1 MDTAGTMLKAQ
12 YEEGRASRPA
22 GLIGKFL
29 VDRSID
35 LNQLAAENT
44 RRSGVLNTYSDM
56 GILDRLTSPSYW
68 LDPRGLTAEV
78 SNMTGSMIPF
88 MLMSA
93 VMPEIGA
100 GTAAGLIG
108 GGLSRF
114 GAKKVAQLF
123 KPGGAGAEF
132 LRDFAR
138 WAPTGVVDAAS
149 NAGEVAEELRRQGYT
164 DAQIA
169 DRIGSAMLYEL
180 PYDVVLQGLFGGF
193 LGGKGVRKFTEGG
206 SVLRNIAANAAL
218 GGFEA
223 LNEAGQEF
231 VQTQAVEQ
239 ALGNPVGTFMNPTD
253 EERKA
258 FDAAFIG
265 TLPMVVAGGAR
276 NVTKNWLRG
285 KAETT
290 QSELQSSAPVKT
302 SGDENVDSLIA
313 QAAEK
318 YGIPVNLLHAIAQ
331 TESDYNQGAKSEAG
345 AIGMMQLMPDTA
357 AGLGVDPHDLAGN
370 IDGGAKY
377 LREML
382 DTFDGDVEKAVAA
395 YNAGPN
401 AVNEHGGIP
410 PFKETQDYV
419 NKVMGGLEGYDVD
432 VPRRMRSLLDDAAPF
447 LGVTMDNG
455 ENGCVEAVT
464 KIGAQS
470 CPFLAQELESGVVN
484 VDRLVEHAGD
494 RVIPF
499 DPNQLEEGDVIVY
512 GDESDPQRHV
522 VLYDGKGGYIGN
534 STEQNKVVQGEDYNA
549 MGAWVPTKIIKTG
562 AQFGGAGARTVAAP
576 VMPDFTGLIADETNI
591 KETQEA
597 IQKLIDTDSLSPAQH
612 AAILDAA
619 QMIRDTPVGD
629 GTDAALEAEHV
640 NEWQDLIDRKDVKGI
655 FEKDPQ
661 RVVQT
666 IQQLGKD
673 QLAQKTWA
681 AIENQQQIE
690 AAKQTLQAAAAQQNV
705 QGIPAQVGNTV
716 QQNVPVQGAQQNAQA
731 SPTQV
736 EGSVAQIVPNQGMQ
750 QSEAVI
756 QPENVM
762 QNADNQS
769 VNAMQGVPNQPQNVM
784 QNAETAQGVSVQNVQ
799 NGVINAP
806 AQEGMPA
813 PQVNVT
819 PAPLETIPTE
829 MEQGVAQRQQTS
841 QTNIAQDEMRGM
853 PEQVRQE
860 EAPLLEIP
868 EYAAARS
875 RGDWGTVAQIAKIAR
890 MPRVSQFYHALRERA
905 NAAAEPV
912 KTPVPV
918 VGVRPNVP
926 TRLPDNLEERRKLGR
941 ALGRFMLANGI
952 PDSPILRDNLAM
964 GRGKAIKA
972 ANDRISAWE
981 EKRAEQEA
989 RAAQY
994 GGVNARQTAQ
1004 DSAQSAQNAVD
1015 DRILAQRG
1023 EHAQN
1028 ASQTVRGKSA
1038 QKQGNKKAADKGG
1051 IVVVTGDEFGAYK
1064 NIGAIQYYNHTLPS
1078 LENGNKNEGASVSTE
1093 PESLNGPSETP
1104 SIHAP
1109 SSTSTI
1115 PSEAEESKENNLNDN
1130 EREAVKGLSADA
1142 KNVYQMIRDKLA
1154 ETKNKKIARAAS
1166 VGAALFARHADIIA
1180 RKVRAALGKPFTAMD
1195 YYRTWFDLRYG
1206 GEESGFT
1213 QAAMKKSDATSLSE
1227 FSRQM
1232 RTPEAGSGSRKKT
1245 FLRTTAPS
1253 GAFVDVA
1260 QDDMIHMHNH
1270 HPEMTDE
1277 DFSIIQENM
1286 EKFLRVHQDKT
1297 GKGDYGG
1304 ETVLCKIKTPR
1315 GVAGVSYELLPM
1327 GRIFLKTAFFDNE
1340 NGIDNWIA
1348 KNGTSKDLMYAD
1360 TEKRGNAASMLTG
1373 HPSRTADAA
1382 DSLTPSVAQPL
1393 SLFMIQERIGI
1404 VNGEKFNQSAWHGT
1418 PHDFDGFD
1426 LGAIGTGEGA
1436 QVHGWGLYF
1445 AKERRVSEGYKKRL
1459 STKRT
1464 IIHLGENSYVEY
1476 GSGYKEISSG
1486 ERVDGASA
1494 LGFALDG
1501 ILASEGD
1508 ISSVIQTFE
1517 NDIKESDAENSAF
1530 YKEVVRILREN
1541 DSSVE
1546 EGVDTSRLFEVE
1558 IPDDDVLL
1566 DEQKPFDEQ
1575 PKFVQEKLDKLFA
1588 EVNPE
1593 EIIDFIDKEK
1603 IGVGGGIIGRL
1614 KMARKAIKERE
1625 WMLSELNDVIESLLP
1640 ETVKNDILDDLAEY
1654 GLVSYDSKNMPIP
1667 ERLEYL
1673 EGKRRWVE
1681 NDLAER
1687 KSRYKEYLAKI
1698 FENDPLIRLLRGKSI
1713 YKAVAKIKGGDKAAS
1728 LALNEVGIKGITYV
1742 GGRDGRCYVIFD
1754 DKAISIIEKFN
1765 QQMNEII
1772 KGTTQD
1778 VRDGQRI
1785 VSLFEEADESTFL
1798 HEMGHLFLLDLE
1810 RMADMSPTS
1819 AEELQSVRKWAA
1831 WSEGQAAEYK
1841 GTPFAAEFAYIDA
1854 RIRAAI
1860 KRGDEK
1866 TANKLK
1872 RQWEHERFARG
1883 FEMYLKHGEAPTKEL
1898 RAVFAKFRAF
1908 LQRVYQAFTGTGG
1921 RATPEVEAIMA
1932 RMISI
1937 EDSSDLSA
1945 YPQGKKTAVYTDSGK
1960 KIPVQYRVVSAD
1972 DLIASHDA
1980 GALEVNPGY
1989 PTALQPRDRE
1999 RVMMREQ
2006 VTRMANTLRPEDL
2019 ADGRNLNQGAPLIRS
2034 DGVVLNGNGRTIA
2047 IQRAQARNKDRALA
2061 YKDYL
2066 VENAATFGLSKEDVE
2081 GVKNPALVRE
2091 VQGDISDELMQD
2103 IIGSTT
2109 GGARMGASEAAHA
2122 DAEKVTYAMLDT
2134 YVPND
2139 KGDLTTAANRSFVAG
2154 ILHKLVGKD
2163 EMNAYLDKDGYPNA
2177 DGIQRVKRA
2186 LFALAYGDDELIAKM
2201 AESTDDD
2208 IRNVSNGLMTAA
2220 PMVARLSVKQG
2231 APYVKEL
2238 QDAIGTAVKQLDSLR
2253 RSGQSVKDYLGAQAL
2268 FAEHEDS
2275 AEMRAILS
2283 FLDENKRSGKR
2294 IATYFSGIAKTI
2306 DGMETP
2312 RANDLFETQL
2322 PSLMDVLEETKKY
2335 AVSGGQEGLFE
2346 DNVQDVAAI
2355 KNALTNLARAAW
2367 NDKTAQGKVSFAPS
2381 RKLRDKVQEL
2391 FGHDIDEV
2399 FITADDMRHIKKH
2412 HSEYEEKRGQVSLT
2426 PESITDV
2433 YDVVNDF
2440 DEATLEQSDA
2450 AGNQK
2455 MMIVKDLDGRT
2466 FVLLVERGKS
2476 KAEVKT
2482 VYKYK
2487 KPSPMS
2493 DVTSPEPNVRNDSAK
2508 VSSTS
2513 NISPNEA
2520 ESKQE
2525 PTLEN
2530 ILQLAPALKKAALE
2544 YGAKDERGKVTFA
2557 DEERK
2562 QEFIKVAKALLSAGE
2577 RKPSARRQEALQKM
2591 LDGIRLIPPTRV
2603 SPRKRVIADWGREM
2617 GVTVVFFKGDPSLH
2631 GFHQDGV
2638 TFLNVDSEI
2647 TPQWTFWHEAMHW
2660 MKANNPDIYN
2670 ELVQTISGAE
2680 GFTKEQL
2687 DAYRKE
2693 IGAPEMSDADV
2704 IEEML
2709 ADALPDV
2716 RHRVPLLRDVGKRD
2730 TGLVQRVVAWI
2741 RDVMRRF
2748 HDRFNTPKGGLT
2760 NDQRRAMIRAFGNL
2774 VGSLRDADGKP
2785 IFRIENE
2792 GARIT
2797 LRGGKPLPAV
2807 KYSLDNRGK
2816 EGDNEGGR
2824 NLGEAR
2830 KEAICSNVIARMKM
2844 RVREML
2850 KQGIPFAEIQKE
2862 LEDENSTSRE
2872 EALRVFKTQ
2881 WNIFNSPRVNKRNIV
2896 ERITKREDF
2905 TDDEVNELF
2914 EQYKST
2920 MKEML
2925 DYGGFIYK
2933 EAAFQQRGN
2942 REFLAGVHSWR
2953 ELERA
2958 NARHG
2963 GSAHTGQK
2971 NSLNTKHLEQ
2981 QGAFSTPTSK
2991 ESMRWI
2997 AEHPFKYDESRT
3009 MDENIQRAESLAQ
3022 EYLDTFGTTDQI
3034 NTPARQE
3041 LRREIADKLYGKG
3054 AAKKEGKVWL
3064 VLGVPA
3070 SGKSTISDPIME
3082 REGAL
3087 LIDSD
3092 EAKKLLPEFSNG
3104 LLAGAVHEESSDIA
3118 TNVMERAIANH
3129 DNIVWPLVGKTRTSI
3144 DEKVQKFKE
3153 AGYEVNLVY
3162 VDLPIEKAI
3171 ERTKARFRHT
3181 GRLVPPRYLQ
3191 SVGLKPKQNYDKIKT
3206 EEGVD
3211 SYEAWNNDVAR
3222 GELPVRTEYGSIHA
3236 EKTRKNQPT
3245 TRGMG
3250 RRGYT
3255 SVYRG
3260 QDVGAY
3266 RRETQTNTDDTVNN
3280 TTNRSDN
3287 RGGFSTPKLSDEKAK
3302 KDAAYRNAVRVYQT
3316 ARNPADRI
3324 RAYCRLKELVREA
3337 AAEAGFV
3344 NAVPEQTA
3352 AYKVRVKAP
3361 PQKTVKVYKV
3371 FTLADDGSPTALFI
3385 GGTEKLPQ
3393 GVWLDAQDAYHFQ
3406 AKNGLYYVPSTQ
3418 NPYTQGGK
3426 TGASVEIP
3434 NETVRKELIARG
3446 FLPNDSRAQKIT
3458 ALAYR
3463 PGWHA
3468 GTLPFFP
3475 QGGKKAPQG
3484 SPYPNVH
3491 RYNQVVFE
3499 CEMSADK
3506 DYTHEAESQP
3516 KARTKDGSLNTKKA
3530 DLQYMP
3536 EDGYYFYATNPLT
3549 HGHPELGLWAIS
3561 GSLKINRALSQE
3573 ECDSILM
3580 RHGMMPQGWEQ
3591 GRMNL
3596 SDLGYVSPV
3605 QDAARKTLAPITYD
3619 DNGHV
3624 VPLSERFNP
3633 AVDDI
3638 RFSVNTQED
3647 RKGNFKLLKDRIRSL
3662 VGVAPLDNLELPG
3675 RVRRT
3680 VILSP
3685 AKLEQRV
3692 KGGWIQKKNIIS
3704 EEKQKDGKITV
3715 TYYPDTHDVG
3725 YADYVK
3731 SVRQVA
3737 KRNPFVKVLYDLA
3750 HKAMKKQEKLR
3761 NEFGKSL
3768 KEFAELMKNEKDM
3781 EKISVILW
3789 QGDAEGRVFSDA
3801 ELRSLG
3807 ANERV
3812 IKAYKLVRRELEKAY
3827 KLLRDAQTQ
3836 VKTRSQTLDPE
3847 SVETFK
3853 KNHWIKDAD
3862 VISETL
3868 RADGTVLLTWRGG
3881 KTYDVKSKTMTAAE
3895 LKLMQEDENVNVTS
3909 AMPIQAALD
3918 DFRAHAGRGLYQ
3930 VNYVERIKPVFR
3942 RTGYMPHFFHEW
3954 MIYEKIKD
3962 PTTGKERYVSVGSGR
3977 TMNEAVKIG
3986 NEIAKDNADKQ
3997 YVLRPKGF
4005 DLGAENAVVIGDM
4018 DFAQMSQKLAEST
4031 EISLADA
4038 RSLLLEDA
4046 GASLKSRHRFFGS
4059 LLERKDGKGFD
4070 QDVQWV
4076 LAHYFN
4082 SAARYIAMED
4092 FKPTAISMYER
4103 FFGRFDDEPRSLT
4116 AQYCKNL
4123 INDVNGNPRGVEVW
4137 LNDLLKK
4144 TWIGKHIADSYGD
4157 RVALAVNG
4165 ELSTWNAITKL
4176 GLFNFASMAV
4186 NFSQFINVG
4195 AALNDYGYAAKG
4207 LKRALN
4213 PSALDEKIIE
4223 ASGLLDDINMLAD
4236 NGGYTQRRGG
4246 KVRGIYSALKKGGE
4260 WTLIPFQK
4268 ADMLMRKA
4276 AVLGAYY
4283 QGVEQKGMKTAPG
4296 DELSAEALAYAQ
4308 EINDDANFDYSSANA
4323 PNAFRLGSVVT
4334 QQLFQFQ
4341 KYPIMQFE
4349 FMYNILKN
4357 GTRGQKVRFF
4367 VPYVLFCGMCGSLP
4381 FGGLFNQLFS
4391 FLFGLAT
4398 GDDEDIAQEVKAE
4411 VLRWAGKDP
4420 VKKAIAETALY
4431 GILAPTF
4438 GLDISGRI
4446 GMSNAFGGEF
4456 YGAQKPES
4464 VAGVIGQ
4471 QLGGPAANSI
4481 YNMFHQFHEGNNIEA
4496 LKAVSPALGNMF
4508 QAVVGESRTTRH
4520 RVNARYDT
4528 AYDKI
4533 AHALGFRSVEE
4544 SKNAFIMHYEYEQ
4557 KGKAAQIKREAI
4569 QDYIADPSDEN
4580 RRTINALGITDK
4592 QIKEARIQQERTAL
4606 ERAREGRPKTSN
4618 KSGASRRRK
4627 EEAQRDTLY
4636 DTLDDE

>member
-1 MDTAGTMLKAQ
+1 
-12 YEEGRASRPA
+12 
-22 GLIGKFL
+22 
-29 VDRSID
+29 
-35 LNQLAAENT
+35 
-44 RRSGVLNTYSDM
+44 
-56 GILDRLTSPSYW
+56 
-68 LDPRGLTAEV
+68 
-78 SNMTGSMIPF
+78 
-88 MLMSA
+88 
-93 VMPEIGA
+93 
-100 GTAAGLIG
+100 
-108 GGLSRF
+108 
-114 GAKKVAQLF
+114 
-123 KPGGAGAEF
+123 
-132 LRDFAR
+132 
-138 WAPTGVVDAAS
+138 
-149 NAGEVAEELRRQGYT
+149 
-164 DAQIA
+164 
-169 DRIGSAMLYEL
+169 
-180 PYDVVLQGLFGGF
+180 
-193 LGGKGVRKFTEGG
+193 
-206 SVLRNIAANAAL
+206 
-218 GGFEA
+218 
-223 LNEAGQEF
+223 
-231 VQTQAVEQ
+231 
-239 ALGNPVGTFMNPTD
+239 
-253 EERKA
+253 
-258 FDAAFIG
+258 
-265 TLPMVVAGGAR
+265 
-276 NVTKNWLRG
+276 
-285 KAETT
+285 
-290 QSELQSSAPVKT
+290 
-302 SGDENVDSLIA
+302 
-313 QAAEK
+313 
-318 YGIPVNLLHAIAQ
+318 
-331 TESDYNQGAKSEAG
+331 
-345 AIGMMQLMPDTA
+345 
-357 AGLGVDPHDLAGN
+357 
-370 IDGGAKY
+370 
-377 LREML
+377 
-382 DTFDGDVEKAVAA
+382 
-395 YNAGPN
+395 
-401 AVNEHGGIP
+401 
-410 PFKETQDYV
+410 
-419 NKVMGGLEGYDVD
+419 
-432 VPRRMRSLLDDAAPF
+432 
-447 LGVTMDNG
+447 
-455 ENGCVEAVT
+455 
-464 KIGAQS
+464 
-470 CPFLAQELESGVVN
+470 
-484 VDRLVEHAGD
+484 
-494 RVIPF
+494 
-499 DPNQLEEGDVIVY
+499 
-512 GDESDPQRHV
+512 
-522 VLYDGKGGYIGN
+522 
-534 STEQNKVVQGEDYNA
+534 
-549 MGAWVPTKIIKTG
+549 
-562 AQFGGAGARTVAAP
+562 
-576 VMPDFTGLIADETNI
+576 
-591 KETQEA
+591 
-597 IQKLIDTDSLSPAQH
+597 
-612 AAILDAA
+612 
-619 QMIRDTPVGD
+619 
-629 GTDAALEAEHV
+629 
-640 NEWQDLIDRKDVKGI
+640 
-655 FEKDPQ
+655 
-661 RVVQT
+661 
-666 IQQLGKD
+666 
-673 QLAQKTWA
+673 
-681 AIENQQQIE
+681 
-690 AAKQTLQAAAAQQNV
+690 
-705 QGIPAQVGNTV
+705 
-716 QQNVPVQGAQQNAQA
+716 
-731 SPTQV
+731 
-736 EGSVAQIVPNQGMQ
+736 
-750 QSEAVI
+750 
-756 QPENVM
+756 
-762 QNADNQS
+762 
-769 VNAMQGVPNQPQNVM
+769 
-784 QNAETAQGVSVQNVQ
+784 
-799 NGVINAP
+799 
-806 AQEGMPA
+806 
-813 PQVNVT
+813 
-819 PAPLETIPTE
+819 
-829 MEQGVAQRQQTS
+829 
-841 QTNIAQDEMRGM
+841 
-853 PEQVRQE
+853 
-860 EAPLLEIP
+860 
-868 EYAAARS
+868 
-875 RGDWGTVAQIAKIAR
+875 
-890 MPRVSQFYHALRERA
+890 
-905 NAAAEPV
+905 
-912 KTPVPV
+912 
-918 VGVRPNVP
+918 
-926 TRLPDNLEERRKLGR
+926 
-941 ALGRFMLANGI
+941 
-952 PDSPILRDNLAM
+952 
-964 GRGKAIKA
+964 
-972 ANDRISAWE
+972 
-981 EKRAEQEA
+981 
-989 RAAQY
+989 
-994 GGVNARQTAQ
+994 
-1004 DSAQSAQNAVD
+1004 
-1015 DRILAQRG
+1015 
-1023 EHAQN
+1023 
-1028 ASQTVRGKSA
+1028 
-1038 QKQGNKKAADKGG
+1038 
-1051 IVVVTGDEFGAYK
+1051 
-1064 NIGAIQYYNHTLPS
+1064 
-1078 LENGNKNEGASVSTE
+1078 
-1093 PESLNGPSETP
+1093 
-1104 SIHAP
+1104 
-1109 SSTSTI
+1109 
-1115 PSEAEESKENNLNDN
+1115 
-1130 EREAVKGLSADA
+1130 
-1142 KNVYQMIRDKLA
+1142 
-1154 ETKNKKIARAAS
+1154 
-1166 VGAALFARHADIIA
+1166 
-1180 RKVRAALGKPFTAMD
+1180 
-1195 YYRTWFDLRYG
+1195 
-1206 GEESGFT
+1206 
-1213 QAAMKKSDATSLSE
+1213 
-1227 FSRQM
+1227 
-1232 RTPEAGSGSRKKT
+1232 
-1245 FLRTTAPS
+1245 
-1253 GAFVDVA
+1253 
-1260 QDDMIHMHNH
+1260 
-1270 HPEMTDE
+1270 
-1277 DFSIIQENM
+1277 
-1286 EKFLRVHQDKT
+1286 
-1297 GKGDYGG
+1297 
-1304 ETVLCKIKTPR
+1304 
-1315 GVAGVSYELLPM
+1315 M

-1426 LGAIGTGEGA
+1426 LGAIGTGEGT

-1445 AKERRVSEGYKKRL
+1445 AKERKVSEGYKKRL

-1687 KSRYKEYLAKI
+1687 KSRYKEYLDKI

-1728 LALNEVGIKGITYV
+1728 LALNEVGIKGITYD
-1742 GGRDGRCYVIFD
+1742 GRRDGRCYVIFD

-1883 FEMYLKHGEAPTKEL
+1883 FEMYLKHGEAPTKGL

-1921 RATPEVEAIMA
+1921 RATPEVEAVMA

-1999 RVMMREQ
+1999 RVMMRQQ
-2006 VTRMANTLRPEDL
+2006 VTNMANTLRPEDL

-2238 QDAIGTAVKQLDSLR
+2238 QDAIGAAVKQLDSLR

-2294 IATYFSGIAKTI
+2294 IATFFSRAATTL
-2306 DGMETP
+2306 DEMETP

-2520 ESKQE
+2520 EGKEKE
-2525 PTLEN
+2525 PTLED
-2530 ILQLAPALKKAALE
+2530 ILRLAPSLQKAALE
-2544 YGAKDERGKVTFA
+2544 YGAKDENGKVTFA
-2557 DEERK
+2557 DETRK
-2562 QEFIKVAKALLSAGE
+2562 QEFLKVAKALLGAGE

-2617 GVTVVFFKGDPSLH
+2617 GVPVVFFKGDPSLH

-2660 MKANNPDIYN
+2660 MKANNPDIYDDIV
-2670 ELVQTISGAE
+2670 EAISGAE

-2687 DAYRKE
+2687 DAYRRE
-2693 IGAPEMSDADV
+2693 IGAPDMSDANV

-2716 RHRVPLLRDVGKRD
+2716 KRRVPLLRDIGKRD

-2816 EGDNEGGR
+2816 EGDNESEVR
-2824 NLGEAR
+2824 LTSSQKDKVCA
-2830 KEAICSNVIARMKM
+2830 NVLARMKK
-2844 RVREML
+2844 RVHDML
-2850 KQGIPFAEIQKE
+2850 QQGVTWEEIQKE
-2862 LEDENSTSRE
+2862 LDDENSTSRE

-2881 WNIFNSPRVNKRNIV
+2881 WNIFNSPRVNKRNVV
-2896 ERITKREDF
+2896 ERITKNQNF
-2905 TDDEVNELF
+2905 TDDEINELF
-2914 EQYKST
+2914 DQYKAK

-2971 NSLNTKHLEQ
+2971 NSLNTKHLES

-3070 SGKSTISDPIME
+3070 SGKSTFSDPLVE

-3087 LIDSD
+3087 LVDSD

-3104 LLAGAVHEESSDIA
+3104 LLAGAVHEESA
-3118 TNVMERAIANH
+3118 AIANDVVKRAVANK
-3129 DNIVWPLVGKTRTSI
+3129 DNLVLPLVGKTFATLQEKI
-3144 DEKVQKFKE
+3144 DKLKE
-3153 AGYEVNLVY
+3153 AGYEVNLIY
-3162 VDLPIEKAI
+3162 VDLPVEKAI

-3181 GRLVPPRYLQ
+3181 GRLVPPNYLRK
-3191 SVGLKPKQNYDKIKT
+3191 VGLKPRENYDKLKMT
-3206 EEGVD
+3206 EEVD
-3211 SYEAWNNDVAR
+3211 SYEAWDNNVDKGYNPIPLER
-3222 GELPVRTEYGSIHA
+3222 STPKSEQTESQ
-3236 EKTRKNQPT
+3236 TRL
-3245 TRGMG
+3245 GG
-3250 RRGYT
+3250 
-3255 SVYRG
+3255 RG
-3260 QDVGAY
+3260 QHARYVYGGNRSGDSGA
-3266 RRETQTNTDDTVNN
+3266 QGDGLAVNN
-3280 TTNRSDN
+3280 TTNRSDH
-3287 RGGFSTPKLSDEKAK
+3287 RGGFSTPKFSANTSGE
-3302 KDAAYRNAVRVYQT
+3302 
-3316 ARNPADRI
+3316 
-3324 RAYCRLKELVREA
+3324 
-3337 AAEAGFV
+3337 
-3344 NAVPEQTA
+3344 
-3352 AYKVRVKAP
+3352 
-3361 PQKTVKVYKV
+3361 
-3371 FTLADDGSPTALFI
+3371 SP
-3385 GGTEKLPQ
+3385 
-3393 GVWLDAQDAYHFQ
+3393 
-3406 AKNGLYYVPSTQ
+3406 
-3418 NPYTQGGK
+3418 
-3426 TGASVEIP
+3426 
-3434 NETVRKELIARG
+3434 
-3446 FLPNDSRAQKIT
+3446 
-3458 ALAYR
+3458 
-3463 PGWHA
+3463 
-3468 GTLPFFP
+3468 
-3475 QGGKKAPQG
+3475 
-3484 SPYPNVH
+3484 
-3491 RYNQVVFE
+3491 
-3499 CEMSADK
+3499 
-3506 DYTHEAESQP
+3506 
-3516 KARTKDGSLNTKKA
+3516 
-3530 DLQYMP
+3530 
-3536 EDGYYFYATNPLT
+3536 
-3549 HGHPELGLWAIS
+3549 
-3561 GSLKINRALSQE
+3561 
-3573 ECDSILM
+3573 
-3580 RHGMMPQGWEQ
+3580 
-3591 GRMNL
+3591 
-3596 SDLGYVSPV
+3596 
-3605 QDAARKTLAPITYD
+3605 
-3619 DNGHV
+3619 
-3624 VPLSERFNP
+3624 
-3633 AVDDI
+3633 
-3638 RFSVNTQED
+3638 
-3647 RKGNFKLLKDRIRSL
+3647 KGNFKLLKDRIRSL

-3704 EEKQKDGKITV
+3704 EEKQKDGKIAV
-3715 TYYPDTHDVG
+3715 TYYPDTRDVG

-3761 NEFGKSL
+3761 NEFGKAL
-3768 KEFAELMKNEKDM
+3768 KEFNDLVKNEKDL
-3781 EKISVILW
+3781 KSITAILW

-3812 IKAYKLVRRELEKAY
+3812 IKAYRLVRRELEKAY

-3853 KNHWIKDAD
+3853 KNHWIEDAD

-4308 EINDDANFDYSSANA
+4308 DINDDANFDYSSANA
-4323 PNAFRLGSVVT
+4323 PGMFRAGSVVT

-4508 QAVVGESRTTRH
+4508 QATVGVSRTTRH

-4544 SKNAFIMHYEYEQ
+4544 SKNAFIMNYEYEQ
-4557 KGKAAQIKREAI
+4557 KAKQNRTKQEAI
-4569 QDYIADPSDEN
+4569 QDYLDDPSDAN
-4580 RRTINALGITDK
+4580 RRTINALGITER
-4592 QIKEARIQQERTAL
+4592 QINEARIQQERTAL
-4606 ERAREGRPKTSN
+4606 ERAREGRPNTSR
-4618 KSGASRRRK
+4618 KHGASRRRK
-4627 EEAQRDTLY
+4627 EEAQQDTLY
-4636 DTLDDE
+4636 DTLDDD

>member
-1 MDTAGTMLKAQ
+1 MAQVSWDAFRQKRTHNYVTRSPEAYDAGRHIGEEPRGLLGSAWDNLWGGMESMVGGAMDTAGTMLKAQ

-169 DRIGSAMLYEL
+169 DRIGSAMSYEL
-180 PYDVVLQGLFGGF
+180 PYDVVSQGLFGGF
-193 LGGKGVRKFTEGG
+193 LGGKGVRKLAEGG

-218 GGFEA
+218 GGLEA
-223 LNEAGQEF
+223 SNEAGQEF

-265 TLPMVVAGGAR
+265 TLPMVAAGGAR

-285 KAETT
+285 KAESA

-331 TESDYNQGAKSEAG
+331 TESGYNQGAKSEAG
-345 AIGMMQLMPDTA
+345 AIGMMQLMPETA
-357 AGLGVDPHDLAGN
+357 AGLGVDPNDLAGN
-370 IDGGAKY
+370 IEGGAKY

-401 AVNEHGGIP
+401 AVKEHGGIP
-410 PFKETQDYV
+410 PFEETQDYV
-419 NKVMGGLEGYDVD
+419 NKVMGGLDGYDVD

-673 QLAQKTWA
+673 QRAQKTWA

-762 QNADNQS
+762 QNAGNQS

-912 KTPVPV
+912 KAPVPV

-994 GGVNARQTAQ
+994 GDVNARQTAQ
-1004 DSAQSAQNAVD
+1004 DSAQNAQNAVD
-1015 DRILAQRG
+1015 DRILAQHG

-1038 QKQGNKKAADKGG
+1038 QKQGNKKAADEGG
-1051 IVVVTGDEFGAYK
+1051 IELADGYETESGRPLSAADPKEFIIKPNGSRNFGEITKAVSDAVMEQSGEK
-1064 NIGAIQYYNHTLPS
+1064 LPMGEIRLRVGNSSEGLIHAKEHEDQARTAGYDSIES
-1078 LENGNKNEGASVSTE
+1078 LIADVAENFDRIYMRNPVYEGQKPTYSLVKSGNKSTGVMNGVAPIYFELQTDGSGNYYIVISAMPKGDKTLSKQTKKDRLIYSSPGLGAATESNTGAVSASAKNVGA
-1093 PESLNGPSETP
+1093 ESRGGSPTSDK
-1104 SIHAP
+1104 SGG

-1142 KNVYQMIRDKLA
+1142 KNVYQIVRDKLA

-1245 FLRTTAPS
+1245 FLRITAPS

-1260 QDDMIHMHNH
+1260 QDDMIHMHHH

-1382 DSLTPSVAQPL
+1382 DSLTPSVTQPL

-1426 LGAIGTGEGA
+1426 LGAIGTGEGT

-1445 AKERRVSEGYKKRL
+1445 AKERKVSEGYKKRL

-1575 PKFVQEKLDKLFA
+1575 PKFVQEKIKKLFG
-1588 EVNPE
+1588 E
-1593 EIIDFIDKEK
+1593 ESVEE
-1603 IGVGGGIIGRL
+1603 RL
-1614 KMARKAIKERE
+1614 IRLEKERGRSPE
-1625 WMLSELNDVIESLLP
+1625 SNRMLAIIRLTKKKIKQLEEEASFIRDTLDRALSDGERKRLFWD
-1640 ETVKNDILDDLAEY
+1640 LDDLFYVDASQLDKTSDDE
-1654 GLVSYDSKNMPIP
+1654 LANIEASRP
-1667 ERLEYL
+1667 YL
-1673 EGKRRWVE
+1673 EKC
-1681 NDLAER
+1681 LASYEKDIEFK
-1687 KSRYKEYLAKI
+1687 KSMFTPEKM
-1698 FENDPLIRLLRGKSI
+1698 S
-1713 YKAVAKIKGGDKAAS
+1713 GGDIYRFWSTVYGSPKAAS
-1728 LALNEVGIKGITYV
+1728 LALKEVGIKGITYD
-1742 GGRDGRCYVIFD
+1742 GRRDGRCYVIFD

-1883 FEMYLKHGEAPTKEL
+1883 FEMYLKHGEAPTKGL

-1932 RMISI
+1932 RMI
-1937 EDSSDLSA
+1937 
-1945 YPQGKKTAVYTDSGK
+1945 
-1960 KIPVQYRVVSAD
+1960 
-1972 DLIASHDA
+1972 
-1980 GALEVNPGY
+1980 
-1989 PTALQPRDRE
+1989 
-1999 RVMMREQ
+1999 
-2006 VTRMANTLRPEDL
+2006 
-2019 ADGRNLNQGAPLIRS
+2019 
-2034 DGVVLNGNGRTIA
+2034 
-2047 IQRAQARNKDRALA
+2047 
-2061 YKDYL
+2061 
-2066 VENAATFGLSKEDVE
+2066 
-2081 GVKNPALVRE
+2081 
-2091 VQGDISDELMQD
+2091 
-2103 IIGSTT
+2103 
-2109 GGARMGASEAAHA
+2109 
-2122 DAEKVTYAMLDT
+2122 AM
-2134 YVPND
+2134 
-2139 KGDLTTAANRSFVAG
+2139 
-2154 ILHKLVGKD
+2154 
-2163 EMNAYLDKDGYPNA
+2163 
-2177 DGIQRVKRA
+2177 
-2186 LFALAYGDDELIAKM
+2186 
-2201 AESTDDD
+2201 
-2208 IRNVSNGLMTAA
+2208 
-2220 PMVARLSVKQG
+2220 
-2231 APYVKEL
+2231 
-2238 QDAIGTAVKQLDSLR
+2238 
-2253 RSGQSVKDYLGAQAL
+2253 
-2268 FAEHEDS
+2268 
-2275 AEMRAILS
+2275 
-2283 FLDENKRSGKR
+2283 
-2294 IATYFSGIAKTI
+2294 
-2306 DGMETP
+2306 
-2312 RANDLFETQL
+2312 
-2322 PSLMDVLEETKKY
+2322 EE
-2335 AVSGGQEGLFE
+2335 
-2346 DNVQDVAAI
+2346 
-2355 KNALTNLARAAW
+2355 
-2367 NDKTAQGKVSFAPS
+2367 
-2381 RKLRDKVQEL
+2381 
-2391 FGHDIDEV
+2391 
-2399 FITADDMRHIKKH
+2399 
-2412 HSEYEEKRGQVSLT
+2412 
-2426 PESITDV
+2426 ESIAE
-2433 YDVVNDF
+2433 N
-2440 DEATLEQSDA
+2440 
-2450 AGNQK
+2450 
-2455 MMIVKDLDGRT
+2455 I
-2466 FVLLVERGKS
+2466 ERGKQAIQKCVDTQQDVPNAMERPDVGVIDFVWGNAGKGAKFKQGKGIAHILAKHVPESGSELLDKIVETIAKGEVIQEKTAGGSTQSRLVLEHNGYVALLSMNDDSGAWLLSGWETYDSMKKRTSSASGEGDGSTVATATAPMRSRRDGEDALSSASNITS
-2476 KAEVKT
+2476 KEEEDNKKDSPSAEDFARSADKSDGARST
-2482 VYKYK
+2482 VGG
-2487 KPSPMS
+2487 
-2493 DVTSPEPNVRNDSAK
+2493 NL
-2508 VSSTS
+2508 SSVS

-2577 RKPSARRQEALQKM
+2577 RKFSRAWHGSPHDFDAFDLGAIGTGEGAQAHGWGIYAAKNQNVSKGYRERLTKKGTEVLYNSIPLYKQTGDLQRAFEVADVVGSWLGVDVGSSGWFDKVVKKLQKVIDSTRKEIEESDAVISAYEENRFISPEKLKALVSPHGYVSRLIERHPFAAETAGDLREHREFLAGELEHYEDGLRLLGLIQADKVKVKENKGVLFEVEIPDDDVLLDEQKKLADQPTIVVLLEKYAEKIGDWSFTLEEVPDYTGRDFYKYISDVEGGDKAASEYLNSAGIKGITYDGRRDGRCYVIFDDKAISIIEKFSARRQEALQKM

-2617 GVTVVFFKGDPSLH
+2617 GVTVVFFKGDPSPH

-2687 DAYRKE
+2687 DAYRRE

-2963 GSAHTGQK
+2963 ESAHTGQK

-3054 AAKKEGKVWL
+3054 AATR
-3064 VLGVPA
+3064 
-3070 SGKSTISDPIME
+3070 SG
-3082 REGAL
+3082 
-3087 LIDSD
+3087 
-3092 EAKKLLPEFSNG
+3092 
-3104 LLAGAVHEESSDIA
+3104 
-3118 TNVMERAIANH
+3118 
-3129 DNIVWPLVGKTRTSI
+3129 
-3144 DEKVQKFKE
+3144 
-3153 AGYEVNLVY
+3153 
-3162 VDLPIEKAI
+3162 
-3171 ERTKARFRHT
+3171 
-3181 GRLVPPRYLQ
+3181 
-3191 SVGLKPKQNYDKIKT
+3191 
-3206 EEGVD
+3206 
-3211 SYEAWNNDVAR
+3211 
-3222 GELPVRTEYGSIHA
+3222 
-3236 EKTRKNQPT
+3236 
-3245 TRGMG
+3245 
-3250 RRGYT
+3250 
-3255 SVYRG
+3255 
-3260 QDVGAY
+3260 
-3266 RRETQTNTDDTVNN
+3266 
-3280 TTNRSDN
+3280 
-3287 RGGFSTPKLSDEKAK
+3287 
-3302 KDAAYRNAVRVYQT
+3302 
-3316 ARNPADRI
+3316 
-3324 RAYCRLKELVREA
+3324 
-3337 AAEAGFV
+3337 
-3344 NAVPEQTA
+3344 
-3352 AYKVRVKAP
+3352 
-3361 PQKTVKVYKV
+3361 
-3371 FTLADDGSPTALFI
+3371 
-3385 GGTEKLPQ
+3385 
-3393 GVWLDAQDAYHFQ
+3393 
-3406 AKNGLYYVPSTQ
+3406 
-3418 NPYTQGGK
+3418 
-3426 TGASVEIP
+3426 
-3434 NETVRKELIARG
+3434 
-3446 FLPNDSRAQKIT
+3446 RAQ
-3458 ALAYR
+3458 A
-3463 PGWHA
+3463 
-3468 GTLPFFP
+3468 
-3475 QGGKKAPQG
+3475 
-3484 SPYPNVH
+3484 
-3491 RYNQVVFE
+3491 
-3499 CEMSADK
+3499 
-3506 DYTHEAESQP
+3506 
-3516 KARTKDGSLNTKKA
+3516 
-3530 DLQYMP
+3530 
-3536 EDGYYFYATNPLT
+3536 
-3549 HGHPELGLWAIS
+3549 
-3561 GSLKINRALSQE
+3561 
-3573 ECDSILM
+3573 
-3580 RHGMMPQGWEQ
+3580 
-3591 GRMNL
+3591 
-3596 SDLGYVSPV
+3596 
-3605 QDAARKTLAPITYD
+3605 
-3619 DNGHV
+3619 
-3624 VPLSERFNP
+3624 
-3633 AVDDI
+3633 
-3638 RFSVNTQED
+3638 
-3647 RKGNFKLLKDRIRSL
+3647 
-3662 VGVAPLDNLELPG
+3662 
-3675 RVRRT
+3675 
-3680 VILSP
+3680 
-3685 AKLEQRV
+3685 
-3692 KGGWIQKKNIIS
+3692 
-3704 EEKQKDGKITV
+3704 
-3715 TYYPDTHDVG
+3715 
-3725 YADYVK
+3725 
-3731 SVRQVA
+3731 
-3737 KRNPFVKVLYDLA
+3737 
-3750 HKAMKKQEKLR
+3750 
-3761 NEFGKSL
+3761 
-3768 KEFAELMKNEKDM
+3768 
-3781 EKISVILW
+3781 
-3789 QGDAEGRVFSDA
+3789 
-3801 ELRSLG
+3801 
-3807 ANERV
+3807 
-3812 IKAYKLVRRELEKAY
+3812 
-3827 KLLRDAQTQ
+3827 
-3836 VKTRSQTLDPE
+3836 
-3847 SVETFK
+3847 
-3853 KNHWIKDAD
+3853 
-3862 VISETL
+3862 
-3868 RADGTVLLTWRGG
+3868 
-3881 KTYDVKSKTMTAAE
+3881 
-3895 LKLMQEDENVNVTS
+3895 
-3909 AMPIQAALD
+3909 
-3918 DFRAHAGRGLYQ
+3918 
-3930 VNYVERIKPVFR
+3930 
-3942 RTGYMPHFFHEW
+3942 
-3954 MIYEKIKD
+3954 
-3962 PTTGKERYVSVGSGR
+3962 
-3977 TMNEAVKIG
+3977 
-3986 NEIAKDNADKQ
+3986 
-3997 YVLRPKGF
+3997 
-4005 DLGAENAVVIGDM
+4005 
-4018 DFAQMSQKLAEST
+4018 
-4031 EISLADA
+4031 
-4038 RSLLLEDA
+4038 
-4046 GASLKSRHRFFGS
+4046 
-4059 LLERKDGKGFD
+4059 
-4070 QDVQWV
+4070 
-4076 LAHYFN
+4076 
-4082 SAARYIAMED
+4082 
-4092 FKPTAISMYER
+4092 
-4103 FFGRFDDEPRSLT
+4103 
-4116 AQYCKNL
+4116 
-4123 INDVNGNPRGVEVW
+4123 
-4137 LNDLLKK
+4137 
-4144 TWIGKHIADSYGD
+4144 
-4157 RVALAVNG
+4157 
-4165 ELSTWNAITKL
+4165 
-4176 GLFNFASMAV
+4176 
-4186 NFSQFINVG
+4186 
-4195 AALNDYGYAAKG
+4195 
-4207 LKRALN
+4207 
-4213 PSALDEKIIE
+4213 
-4223 ASGLLDDINMLAD
+4223 
-4236 NGGYTQRRGG
+4236 
-4246 KVRGIYSALKKGGE
+4246 
-4260 WTLIPFQK
+4260 
-4268 ADMLMRKA
+4268 
-4276 AVLGAYY
+4276 
-4283 QGVEQKGMKTAPG
+4283 
-4296 DELSAEALAYAQ
+4296 
-4308 EINDDANFDYSSANA
+4308 
-4323 PNAFRLGSVVT
+4323 
-4334 QQLFQFQ
+4334 
-4341 KYPIMQFE
+4341 
-4349 FMYNILKN
+4349 
-4357 GTRGQKVRFF
+4357 
-4367 VPYVLFCGMCGSLP
+4367 
-4381 FGGLFNQLFS
+4381 
-4391 FLFGLAT
+4391 
-4398 GDDEDIAQEVKAE
+4398 
-4411 VLRWAGKDP
+4411 
-4420 VKKAIAETALY
+4420 
-4431 GILAPTF
+4431 
-4438 GLDISGRI
+4438 
-4446 GMSNAFGGEF
+4446 
-4456 YGAQKPES
+4456 
-4464 VAGVIGQ
+4464 
-4471 QLGGPAANSI
+4471 
-4481 YNMFHQFHEGNNIEA
+4481 
-4496 LKAVSPALGNMF
+4496 
-4508 QAVVGESRTTRH
+4508 
-4520 RVNARYDT
+4520 
-4528 AYDKI
+4528 
-4533 AHALGFRSVEE
+4533 
-4544 SKNAFIMHYEYEQ
+4544 
-4557 KGKAAQIKREAI
+4557 
-4569 QDYIADPSDEN
+4569 
-4580 RRTINALGITDK
+4580 
-4592 QIKEARIQQERTAL
+4592 
-4606 ERAREGRPKTSN
+4606 
-4618 KSGASRRRK
+4618 
-4627 EEAQRDTLY
+4627 
-4636 DTLDDE
+4636 

>member
-1 MDTAGTMLKAQ
+1 MAQVSWDAFRQKRTHNYVTRSPEAYDAGRHIGEEPRGLLGSAWDNLWGGMESMVGGAMDTAGTMLKAQ

-169 DRIGSAMLYEL
+169 DRIGSAMSYEL

-318 YGIPVNLLHAIAQ
+318 YGIPVNLLHTIAQ

-562 AQFGGAGARTVAAP
+562 AQFGGAHSAAP

-673 QLAQKTWA
+673 QRAQKTWA

-736 EGSVAQIVPNQGMQ
+736 EGSVAQIVPDQGMQ

-762 QNADNQS
+762 QNAGNQS

-784 QNAETAQGVSVQNVQ
+784 QNAETAQGVPVQNVQ

-813 PQVNVT
+813 PQMNVT
-819 PAPLETIPTE
+819 PAPLKTIPTE

-941 ALGRFMLANGI
+941 ALGRFMLANKFNI
-952 PDSPILRDNLAM
+952 APQLRDDLSM

-1004 DSAQSAQNAVD
+1004 EDAQGTQNAVD
-1015 DRILAQRG
+1015 DRILAQHG

-1038 QKQGNKKAADKGG
+1038 QKQGNKKAADEGG
-1051 IVVVTGDEFGAYK
+1051 IELADGYETESGRPLSAADPKEFIIKPNGSRNFGEITKAVSDAVMEQSGEK
-1064 NIGAIQYYNHTLPS
+1064 LPMGEIRLRVGNSSEGLIHAKEHEDQARTAGYDSIES
-1078 LENGNKNEGASVSTE
+1078 LIADVAENFDRIYMRNPVYEGQKPTYSLVKSGNKSTGVMNGVAPIYFELQTDGSGNYYIVISAMPKGDKTLSKQTKKDRLIYSSPGLGGATESNTGAVSASAKNVGA
-1093 PESLNGPSETP
+1093 ESRGGSPTSDK
-1104 SIHAP
+1104 SGG

-1115 PSEAEESKENNLNDN
+1115 SSEAEESKENNLNDN

-1142 KNVYQMIRDKLA
+1142 KNVYQIVRDKLA
-1154 ETKNKKIARAAS
+1154 ETKNKKIVRAAS

-1245 FLRTTAPS
+1245 FLRITAPS

-1260 QDDMIHMHNH
+1260 QDDMIHMHHH

-1436 QVHGWGLYF
+1436 QTHGWGLYF
-1445 AKERRVSEGYKKRL
+1445 AQNREVSEWSKDVLGEVQQA
-1459 STKRT
+1459 
-1464 IIHLGENSYVEY
+1464 IIHAGDKTYAMHPDGYRVERNSGKPLKE
-1476 GSGYKEISSG
+1476 GSSIEI
-1486 ERVDGASA
+1486 A
-1494 LGFALDG
+1494 L
-1501 ILASEGD
+1501 
-1508 ISSVIQTFE
+1508 
-1517 NDIKESDAENSAF
+1517 SAF
-1530 YKEVVRILREN
+1530 EDSNANVKQAIRETEEYLERMERIKDTDVRERNKDLIREALRILQEEADIWN
-1541 DSSVE
+1541 LEKKKSS
-1546 EGVDTSRLFEVE
+1546 LFHVE
-1558 IPDDDVLL
+1558 IPDNDVLL
-1566 DEQKPFDEQ
+1566 DEQKKLADQ
-1575 PKFVQEKLDKLFA
+1575 PTIVALLEKYA
-1588 EVNPE
+1588 
-1593 EIIDFIDKEK
+1593 EK
-1603 IGVGGGIIGRL
+1603 IGDWSFTLEEAPDYTGRDFY
-1614 KMARKAIKERE
+1614 KYI
-1625 WMLSELNDVIESLLP
+1625 SDVE
-1640 ETVKNDILDDLAEY
+1640 
-1654 GLVSYDSKNMPIP
+1654 
-1667 ERLEYL
+1667 
-1673 EGKRRWVE
+1673 
-1681 NDLAER
+1681 
-1687 KSRYKEYLAKI
+1687 
-1698 FENDPLIRLLRGKSI
+1698 
-1713 YKAVAKIKGGDKAAS
+1713 GGDKAAS
-1728 LALNEVGIKGITYV
+1728 EYLNSAGIKGITYV
-1742 GGRDGRCYVIFD
+1742 GGRDGRCYAIFD
-1754 DKAISIIEKFN
+1754 DKAIQIIEKFN

-1810 RMADMSPTS
+1810 RLADMSPTS
-1819 AEELQSVRKWAA
+1819 AQELQAVRKWAA
-1831 WSEGQAAEYK
+1831 WSEGQAEEYK
-1841 GTPFAAEFAYIDA
+1841 GTPFEAEFAYIDA

-1883 FEMYLKHGEAPTKEL
+1883 FEMYLKHGEAPTKGL

-1921 RATPEVEAIMA
+1921 RATPEVEAVMA

-2186 LFALAYGDDELIAKM
+2186 LFALAYGDD
-2201 AESTDDD
+2201 D

-2294 IATYFSGIAKTI
+2294 IATFFSRAATTL
-2306 DGMETP
+2306 DEMETP
-2312 RANDLFETQL
+2312 SGNELFDAEL
-2322 PSLMDVLEETKKY
+2322 PSLMDVLEEAKKY

-2455 MMIVKDLDGRT
+2455 MMVVKDLDGRT

-2520 ESKQE
+2520 EGKEKE

-2530 ILQLAPALKKAALE
+2530 ILHLAPALKKAALE
-2544 YGAKDERGKVTFA
+2544 YGAKDENGKVTFA
-2557 DEERK
+2557 DETRK
-2562 QEFIKVAKALLSAGE
+2562 QEFLKVAKALLGAGE

-2591 LDGIRLIPPTRV
+2591 LDGIRLISPTRV
-2603 SPRKRVIADWGREM
+2603 SPRKRVLVDWGREM
-2617 GVTVVFFKGDPSLH
+2617 GVPVVFFKGDPSLH

-2687 DAYRKE
+2687 DAYRRE

-2716 RHRVPLLRDVGKRD
+2716 KRRVPLLRDIGKRD

-2881 WNIFNSPRVNKRNIV
+2881 WNIFNAPRVNKRNIV

-2963 GSAHTGQK
+2963 GSAHTGAGTK
-2971 NSLNTKHLEQ
+2971 NSLNTKHLEN
-2981 QGAFSTPTSK
+2981 QGAFSTPISK

-2997 AEHPFKYDESRT
+2997 AEHPFKYDESQT

-3287 RGGFSTPKLSDEKAK
+3287 RGGFSTPKFSANTSGE
-3302 KDAAYRNAVRVYQT
+3302 
-3316 ARNPADRI
+3316 
-3324 RAYCRLKELVREA
+3324 
-3337 AAEAGFV
+3337 
-3344 NAVPEQTA
+3344 
-3352 AYKVRVKAP
+3352 
-3361 PQKTVKVYKV
+3361 
-3371 FTLADDGSPTALFI
+3371 SP
-3385 GGTEKLPQ
+3385 
-3393 GVWLDAQDAYHFQ
+3393 
-3406 AKNGLYYVPSTQ
+3406 
-3418 NPYTQGGK
+3418 
-3426 TGASVEIP
+3426 
-3434 NETVRKELIARG
+3434 
-3446 FLPNDSRAQKIT
+3446 
-3458 ALAYR
+3458 
-3463 PGWHA
+3463 
-3468 GTLPFFP
+3468 
-3475 QGGKKAPQG
+3475 
-3484 SPYPNVH
+3484 
-3491 RYNQVVFE
+3491 
-3499 CEMSADK
+3499 
-3506 DYTHEAESQP
+3506 
-3516 KARTKDGSLNTKKA
+3516 
-3530 DLQYMP
+3530 
-3536 EDGYYFYATNPLT
+3536 
-3549 HGHPELGLWAIS
+3549 
-3561 GSLKINRALSQE
+3561 
-3573 ECDSILM
+3573 
-3580 RHGMMPQGWEQ
+3580 
-3591 GRMNL
+3591 
-3596 SDLGYVSPV
+3596 
-3605 QDAARKTLAPITYD
+3605 
-3619 DNGHV
+3619 
-3624 VPLSERFNP
+3624 
-3633 AVDDI
+3633 
-3638 RFSVNTQED
+3638 
-3647 RKGNFKLLKDRIRSL
+3647 KGNFKLLKDRIRSL

-3704 EEKQKDGKITV
+3704 EEKQKDGKIAV
-3715 TYYPDTHDVG
+3715 TYYPDTRDVG

-3761 NEFGKSL
+3761 NEFGKAL
-3768 KEFAELMKNEKDM
+3768 KEFNDLVKNEKDL
-3781 EKISVILW
+3781 KSITAILW
-3789 QGDAEGRVFSDA
+3789 QGDAEGRAYTNA
-3801 ELRSLG
+3801 ELRAMG

-3812 IKAYKLVRRELEKAY
+3812 IKAYRLVRRELEKAY
-3827 KLLRDAQTQ
+3827 KMLRDAQTQ

-3853 KNHWIKDAD
+3853 KSHWIEDAD
-3862 VISETL
+3862 VISTTP

-3881 KTYDVKSKTMTAAE
+3881 RTYDVKGKTMTAAE
-3895 LKLMQEDENVNVTS
+3895 LKLMQEDENINVTAS
-3909 AMPIQAALD
+3909 IPKGD
-3918 DFRAHAGRGLYQ
+3918 GTFS
-3930 VNYVERIKPVFR
+3930 VSYVERIKPVFR

-3954 MIYEKIKD
+3954 MIY
-3962 PTTGKERYVSVGSGR
+3962 R
-3977 TMNEAVKIG
+3977 
-3986 NEIAKDNADKQ
+3986 
-3997 YVLRPKGF
+3997 
-4005 DLGAENAVVIGDM
+4005 
-4018 DFAQMSQKLAEST
+4018 
-4031 EISLADA
+4031 DA
-4038 RSLLLEDA
+4038 
-4046 GASLKSRHRFFGS
+4046 
-4059 LLERKDGKGFD
+4059 
-4070 QDVQWV
+4070 
-4076 LAHYFN
+4076 
-4082 SAARYIAMED
+4082 
-4092 FKPTAISMYER
+4092 P
-4103 FFGRFDDEPRSLT
+4103 
-4116 AQYCKNL
+4116 
-4123 INDVNGNPRGVEVW
+4123 
-4137 LNDLLKK
+4137 
-4144 TWIGKHIADSYGD
+4144 
-4157 RVALAVNG
+4157 
-4165 ELSTWNAITKL
+4165 
-4176 GLFNFASMAV
+4176 
-4186 NFSQFINVG
+4186 
-4195 AALNDYGYAAKG
+4195 
-4207 LKRALN
+4207 
-4213 PSALDEKIIE
+4213 
-4223 ASGLLDDINMLAD
+4223 
-4236 NGGYTQRRGG
+4236 
-4246 KVRGIYSALKKGGE
+4246 
-4260 WTLIPFQK
+4260 
-4268 ADMLMRKA
+4268 
-4276 AVLGAYY
+4276 
-4283 QGVEQKGMKTAPG
+4283 
-4296 DELSAEALAYAQ
+4296 
-4308 EINDDANFDYSSANA
+4308 
-4323 PNAFRLGSVVT
+4323 
-4334 QQLFQFQ
+4334 
-4341 KYPIMQFE
+4341 
-4349 FMYNILKN
+4349 
-4357 GTRGQKVRFF
+4357 
-4367 VPYVLFCGMCGSLP
+4367 
-4381 FGGLFNQLFS
+4381 
-4391 FLFGLAT
+4391 
-4398 GDDEDIAQEVKAE
+4398 
-4411 VLRWAGKDP
+4411 
-4420 VKKAIAETALY
+4420 
-4431 GILAPTF
+4431 
-4438 GLDISGRI
+4438 
-4446 GMSNAFGGEF
+4446 
-4456 YGAQKPES
+4456 
-4464 VAGVIGQ
+4464 
-4471 QLGGPAANSI
+4471 
-4481 YNMFHQFHEGNNIEA
+4481 
-4496 LKAVSPALGNMF
+4496 
-4508 QAVVGESRTTRH
+4508 
-4520 RVNARYDT
+4520 
-4528 AYDKI
+4528 
-4533 AHALGFRSVEE
+4533 
-4544 SKNAFIMHYEYEQ
+4544 
-4557 KGKAAQIKREAI
+4557 
-4569 QDYIADPSDEN
+4569 
-4580 RRTINALGITDK
+4580 
-4592 QIKEARIQQERTAL
+4592 
-4606 ERAREGRPKTSN
+4606 
-4618 KSGASRRRK
+4618 
-4627 EEAQRDTLY
+4627 
-4636 DTLDDE
+4636 